1 MSGEV
6 PPDRVR
12 WSAVGLIYAREM
24 RDQFRDRRTVFT
36 ILILPVL
43 LYPLVG
49 SLMMQITQFSSQPAV
64 KIAVVGEEHLS
75 GLPLLIEPTHVDP
88 AHVGPADIKSPQA
101 IQSLSGVGIAESVVQ
116 SKAPA
121 IRDFSSGGLS
131 AETRFAKGLDESG
144 QSLRMTL
151 YRAAEFGDQDRLEE
165 ITRRWIT
172 EGIYDVVLFVPA
184 GLQDAPSN
192 ESQHRDL
199 PSEKTVGVSGDQQR
213 LLSTKIE
220 LIFNATSATSNS
232 GVNCVIGVLQRW
244 RDRWVQSSFD
254 SLGLAG
260 KILRPFELDMVD
272 LAKPQAHQAA
282 MWSKLLP
289 MVMLI
294 WAMTGAFYPAIDMVA
309 GEKERGTLETLLC
322 SPALRSEIVWGKLA
336 AVTTFSMLT
345 AMLNTASLLTTGA
358 MVVKQMALGSE
369 AALPQAT
376 VLWLLIALLPL
387 SALFSAIALGLSA
400 LARSSKEG
408 QYYLMPMMMVILPL
422 VMLPTMPG
430 MTLGTGTSLIPV
442 TGMFLLVRALVEEQY
457 ALAMIHVP
465 IVAGVTIGC
474 VCLALRWVQSQF
486 ENESVLFHGGLP
498 WNGRH
503 WMASLRANRQ
513 RFATPGQ
520 AYTLAVVI
528 LVGLFFGRLMF
539 SGIPDGVSGLAQMIL
554 GPQLVMI
561 LLPTV
566 IIAILCTHSP
576 LVGLRLRLPGMNV
589 ILFSIILG
597 FALHPAYMLL
607 ARWVMFAYPIS
618 ESALASMHPLTDQ
631 IAITPWLSL
640 VLLMAVTPA
649 ICEEL
654 AFRGF
659 IFGGLLR
666 DRQPL
671 RAILISAVV
680 FGISHGV
687 LQQSIS
693 ATVMGILLGWVSWR
707 TNSVLPTMLIHV
719 INNGLSVSLPRIAQ
733 ADFPGKL
740 FIFSPG
746 SEIAYQ
752 PMWSFICIT
761 FVMAILVIFGSLRPD
776 PAQQASSSQDES
788 DSYDD
793 DEQSEG
799 ASTDPT
805 SGLAS
810 IRARYIAM
818 RQCDRIS
825 SADAR

>member
-24 RDQFRDRRTVFT
+24 RDQFRDRRTLFT

-49 SLMMQITQFSSQPAV
+49 SLMMQITQFSNQPAV

-75 GLPLLIEPTHVDP
+75 GLPQLIEPTEVEP
-88 AHVGPADIKSPQA
+88 TEIQTADDESAAA
-101 IQSLSGVGIAESVVQ
+101 IESLSGVGVAETITLAT
-116 SKAPA
+116 APT
-121 IRDFSSGGLS
+121 IRDFPSGGLS

-144 QSLRMTL
+144 QTLRMTL
-151 YRAAEFGDQDRLEE
+151 YRAAEFGDQDRLQE

-184 GLQDAPSN
+184 GLQGAPCD
-192 ESQHRDL
+192 ESQRQDS
-199 PSEKTVGVSGDQQR
+199 PGDESGGVRGDDQ
-213 LLSTKIE
+213 SPPCAKIE
-220 LIFNATSATSNS
+220 LIYNATSGSSNS

-282 MWSKLLP
+282 LWSKLLP

-345 AMLNTASLLTTGA
+345 AILNTASLLTTGA

-430 MTLGTGTSLIPV
+430 ITLGTGTSLIPV
-442 TGMFLLVRALVEEQY
+442 TGMFLLVRALVEGHY
-457 ALAMIHVP
+457 AVAMIYVP
-465 IVAGVTIGC
+465 MVAGVTIGC

-498 WNGRH
+498 WNGRR
-503 WMASLRANRQ
+503 WLVSLRANRQ

-539 SGIPDGVSGLAQMIL
+539 SGSPDGVSGLAQMIL
-554 GPQLVMI
+554 GPQLAMI

-566 IIAILCTHSP
+566 IIATLCTQSP
-576 LVGLRLRLPGMNV
+576 LVGLRLRLPSINV

-607 ARWVMFAYPIS
+607 AKWVMFAYPIS
-618 ESALASMHPLTDQ
+618 ESALASMHPITDQ

-671 RAILISAVV
+671 RAVLISAVV

-693 ATVMGILLGWVSWR
+693 ATVMGMLLGWVSWR
-707 TNSVLPTMLIHV
+707 TNSVVPTMLIHV

-733 ADFPGKL
+733 AEFTGKS
-740 FIFSPG
+740 FVFSAG
-746 SEIAYQ
+746 GEIAYQ

-761 FVMAILVIFGSLRPD
+761 FVIAILVIFSSLRPD
-776 PAQQASSSQDES
+776 PAQQASSTLDES
-788 DSYDD
+788 ESYDD
-793 DEQSEG
+793 DEQSDRESTG
-799 ASTDPT
+799 AAIT
-805 SGLAS
+805 LAPS
-810 IRARYIAM
+810 LNG
-818 RQCDRIS
+818 
-825 SADAR
+825 